1 MELRDLRYF
10 VAVAQHHNFSRA
22 AEQLHVSQPALSEQ
36 IKKLEDELGVVLFE
50 RTSRGALLTDAG
62 QALFPQA
69 QTVLAQ
75 AEAAVDIARTVAH
88 GVVGSLTLG
97 FIDSAALAILPPLIR
112 RFLERYPQVK
122 LRLRELGTHQQLEA
136 VEAGE
141 IDVGIV
147 RGPVWNPRLAGRRI
161 ATESLLVALPAHH
174 RLADAKVVALGDLH
188 DEGFITYPAER
199 HAGLYEEMLRL
210 CHTAG
215 FDPRIVQEASEIS
228 TICALVGAGLGVAI
242 VPASVAAL
250 TLSGVVYR
258 PLDDPR
264 AELERWAV
272 WRDEAPFAVV
282 RAFVG
287 SLDAEDAPEG
297 ATGVVSDASG
307 T

>member
-1 MELRDLRYF
+1 MELRDLRSF
-10 VAVAQHHNFSRA
+10 VAVAQHNNFSRA

-62 QALFPQA
+62 QALLPQA

-75 AEAAVDIARTVAH
+75 AEAAADIARTVAH
-88 GVVGSLTLG
+88 GVVGTLTLG

-112 RFLERYPQVK
+112 RFLERYPHVK

-136 VEAGE
+136 VETGE

-161 ATESLLVALPAHH
+161 ATESLLVAVPAPHP
-174 RLADAKVVALGDLH
+174 LAGADVVALGDLR

-199 HAGLYEEMLRL
+199 HAGLYEETLRL
-210 CHTAG
+210 CHAAG

-228 TICALVGAGLGVAI
+228 TICAMVSAGLGVAI
-242 VPASVAAL
+242 VPASVTAL
-250 TLSGVVYR
+250 ALSGVVYR

-272 WRDEAPFAVV
+272 WRDEARLAVV

-287 SLDAEDAPEG
+287 SLDGEEVALPALADGP
-297 ATGVVSDASG
+297 
-307 T
+307 